1 MWGHPVR
8 KEVASHSCKP
18 EHVQGRYFSLNM
30 TGIELAQSKLSEQ
43 ILRSQTQTDFMKPS
57 QITDMS
63 QISVG
68 LDVQG
73 H

>member
-1 MWGHPVR
+1 
-8 KEVASHSCKP
+8 
-18 EHVQGRYFSLNM
+18 M

-63 QISVG
+63 QISVR
-68 LDVQG
+68 LEVQG